1 MLTSVSNRRQ
11 AITLVTEAVAAGA
24 RKHKACTELGIS
36 KRTLE
41 RWEREGENSA
51 DKRPTA
57 EHPEPG
63 NKLSAA
69 EREAILDTCHQAEYA
84 SLPPSQIVPRLADQG
99 SYLASESTF
108 YRLLRAADEQ
118 HHRGRSHAPRAPK
131 PLSTHCAT
139 GPNQVWSWDITWL
152 PTQVRG
158 LFFYLY
164 LILDIYSRKIVGWEV
179 YAEESSQL
187 SSVLIQR
194 TVLAEKCLHK
204 PLILHSD
211 NGGPM
216 TGATM
221 LEMLYKLG
229 ITPSTSRPR
238 VSNDNAYSEAIFR
251 TCKYRPEYPTGGF
264 ADIGAARQWVLEFVR
279 WYNEEHRHS
288 GIRFVTPVERHRGE
302 DKTIL
307 AQRHIVYEQAK
318 AKHPERWS
326 GKTRNWEAVGEVW
339 LNPEKRGAQ
348 AIVAPASHGEERV
361 PSPHNDPPPVAESGS
376 RPRPEGAPAGLGL
389 DALGADGILSMRGRD
404 AEVSN

>member
-1 MLTSVSNRRQ
+1 MTSISNRRQ
-11 AITLVTEAVAAGA
+11 AVELVDEAVTAGA
-24 RKHKACTELGIS
+24 RKHKACAELGLS
-36 KRTLE
+36 KRTLQ
-41 RWEREGENSA
+41 RWEQDGEDSA

-57 EHPEPG
+57 ERSMPA
-63 NKLSAA
+63 NKLSDA
-69 EREAILDTCHQAEYA
+69 ERKNILDTCHQPEYA

-99 SYLASESTF
+99 TYLASESTF
-108 YRLLRAADEQ
+108 YRILRDADEQ
-118 HHRGRSHAPRAPK
+118 HHRGRSQAPREPK
-131 PLSTHCAT
+131 PMSTHCAT

-152 PTQVRG
+152 PTQVKG

-179 YAEESSQL
+179 YAAESSQL

-221 LEMLYKLG
+221 LETLYKLG
-229 ITPSTSRPR
+229 ITPSTNRPR

-264 ADIGAARQWVLEFVR
+264 ADIDVARQWVLEFVR

-288 GIRFVTPVERHRGE
+288 GIRFVTPVERHKGE
-302 DKTIL
+302 DKIIL
-307 AQRHIVYEQAK
+307 AQRHIVYKQAK

-326 GKTRNWEAVGEVW
+326 GETRNWEAVGEVW
-339 LNPEKRGAQ
+339 LNPEKHGTQ
-348 AIVAPASHGEERV
+348 GIIASASQREERD
-361 PSPHNDPPPVAESGS
+361 PSPHKNSSPEAESGS
-376 RPRPEGAPAGLGL
+376 RPRPEGAPEGLGL
-389 DALGADGILSMRGRD
+389 DALEADGILSMRGRD
-404 AEVSN
+404 SEVSN